1 MLRARAIPG
10 LGSIVVLV
18 RVKLHAPMMPS
29 YSVLF
34 WRCCLDLV
42 ECNVADIVLIN
53 PKFDISFWG
62 FEHALPF
69 FGKSSNMPVA
79 ALPLLA
85 ALTPPEHQVTLIDEN
100 VEEIDF
106 QRCARADIVGVTG
119 MVVQRHRMREI
130 LSQLKSRGVYTVVG
144 GPWITVNEEYFSDV
158 SDVSFIGEA
167 EETWPQFLKDW
178 HDGKPAERYEQADKT
193 DMHCVPVPRLDLLR
207 SDRYAFGSVQFS
219 RGCPFQCEFCDIIVV
234 FGRRPRLKSAGQIV
248 AELEALRRQNLLN
261 VFIVDDNLIG
271 NKKAIKEILKEVI
284 EWQRTNGFPLTFVAE
299 ASIDLADD
307 SELMQLMAEANIG
320 AVFVGIE
327 STNEES
333 LRETRKFQNLRGDD
347 GLLEKARR
355 IQAAGLEVWGGMI
368 VGFDHDDRTIFD
380 TQRRFLSEARISLA
394 MIGMLSAIPKTPL
407 YVRLKGASRLDP
419 EDDSPFGTNVLPLQM
434 TREALSSGY
443 VQLMVDLYDPESY
456 FDRLDDLY
464 INERIDIDRACRRYG
479 MDHPWWRLVRNLRYW
494 IESSVL
500 MARLL
505 RGVSEQSLRRI
516 YRRRFWRAVRVRHDA
531 PVLRVYAIKCAVH
544 YHMHRLVEVLKR
556 QDRPVIN
563 TY

>member
-1 MLRARAIPG
+1 
-10 LGSIVVLV
+10 
-18 RVKLHAPMMPS
+18 MMPS
-29 YSVLF
+29 YSVLL
-34 WRCCLDLV
+34 WRCRLDLV
-42 ECNVADIVLIN
+42 ECNVAHIVLIN
-53 PKFDISFWG
+53 PRFDISFWG

-85 ALTPPEHQVTLIDEN
+85 ALTPSEHQVTLIDEN

-106 QRCARADIVGVTG
+106 ERCARADIVGVTG

-130 LSQLKSRGVYTVVG
+130 LSELKRRGVYTVVG

-158 SDVSFIGEA
+158 ADVSFIGEA

-178 HDGKPAERYEQADKT
+178 HDGEPAKRYEQADKT
-193 DMHCVPVPRLDLLR
+193 DMRCVPVPRLDLLK

-234 FGRRPRLKSAGQIV
+234 FGRRPRLKSGGQIV

-271 NKKAIKEILKEVI
+271 NKKAIKGILREVI
-284 EWQRTNGFPLTFVAE
+284 DWQRANGFALTFVAE

-307 SELMQLMAEANIG
+307 NELMQLMAEANIG

-333 LRETRKFQNLRGDD
+333 LRETRKLQNLRGDD
-347 GLLEKARR
+347 GLLEKVRR
-355 IQAAGLEVWGGMI
+355 IQAVGLEVWGGMI
-368 VGFDHDDRTIFD
+368 VGFDNDDGTIFD
-380 TQRRFLSEARISLA
+380 MHRRFLSEARISLA

-419 EDDSPFGTNVLPLQM
+419 EDDPPFGTNVLPLQM

-443 VQLMVDLYDPESY
+443 VQLMVDLYDPEAY

-464 INERIDIDRACRRYG
+464 ITERIDIDRACRRYG
-479 MDHPWWRLVRNLRYW
+479 VHHPWWRWARNIRYW
-494 IESSVL
+494 IESSIL

-505 RGVSEQSLRRI
+505 RGVREQSLRRI
-516 YRRRFWRAVRVRHDA
+516 YRRRFWRAARVRRDA
-531 PVLRVYAIKCAVH
+531 TVLRVYAIKCAVH
-544 YHMHRLVEVLKR
+544 YHMHRLVEVLEA
-556 QDRPVIN
+556 QDRPVLN